1 MNWVFPSSSF
11 PPTRHRRA
19 LPPSSGSAC
28 PIFNERVA
36 AAWQE
41 YWKKLFSTV
50 KPTAV
55 ILNQDI
61 HVQSLYG
68 FCFRNGIKI
77 PRDLSVICM
86 ESTEHVE
93 WCDPLPTRM
102 RFPVQVASGYFKKWV
117 RGGCQP
123 MGVKYLELV
132 WIEGES
138 VGKNTRR

>member
-1 MNWVFPSSSF
+1 M
-11 PPTRHRRA
+11 
-19 LPPSSGSAC
+19 
-28 PIFNERVA
+28 
-36 AAWQE
+36 
-41 YWKKLFSTV
+41 

-123 MGVKYLELV
+123 MGVKYLELE

-138 VGKNTRR
+138 VGKNPRR